1 MLELAHGL
9 SGESPWEFRLHWDVS
24 LVLATVAV
32 AYVVALKRWMGPAE
46 RAETTQVEKLSF
58 FTGLAITWLAAD
70 WPIHDISENYLFSMH
85 MVQHTLFSLVAPP
98 LILLGLPAPL
108 LRKMLRP
115 VIGAVRFFTRP
126 LIAFALFNLV
136 IVVTHWPPVVNTSVA
151 VGPIHLG
158 VHLLLVFSSLVMWWV
173 VVSPLPELPSLSPP
187 GKMLFLFGQSILPT
201 VPASFLTFASTPI
214 YEAYAN
220 APRLWG
226 ISAVTDQMVAGLI
239 MKIGGGLLLWSVI
252 ALLFFKWYANEQKDE
267 QDEIGWEDFEREL
280 QVWDLR
286 T

>member
-1 MLELAHGL
+1 MLELAHGPA
-9 SGESPWEFRLHWDVS
+9 GASPWDFHLHWDVW
-24 LVLATVAV
+24 LVLGTVAV
-32 AYVVALKRWMGPAE
+32 AYVMALKRWMGPAE
-46 RAETTQVEKLSF
+46 RAEATQVQKVSF
-58 FTGLAITWLAAD
+58 FAGLAIMWIAAD
-70 WPIHDISENYLFSMH
+70 WPIHDISEKYLFSMH

-98 LILLGLPAPL
+98 LILLGMPAPL

-115 VIGAVRFFTRP
+115 VMGAVRFFTRP

-136 IVVTHWPPVVNTSVA
+136 IVVTHWPPVVDTSVT
-151 VGPIHLG
+151 VGPVHLG
-158 VHLLLVFSSLVMWWV
+158 VHLLLVFSSLTMWWV

-187 GKMLFLFGQSILPT
+187 GKMLYLFGQSILPT
-201 VPASFLTFASTPI
+201 VPASFLTFASSPLD
-214 YEAYAN
+214 ESYAT

-252 ALLFFKWYANEQKDE
+252 ALLFFKWYANEQKDQ